1 MTHTLSLIARA
12 AIIERQLVAPMVII
26 GAPLFVAIAAM
37 IPN

>member
-1 MTHTLSLIARA
+1 MTRTLSLIARA
-12 AIIERQLVAPMVII
+12 VIIERRLVGALVII